1 MSEPHSTE
9 AAAGAA
15 ATRKAWTKPTLAT
28 LASGAAE
35 LNIGVA
41 DDGSDLS

>member
-1 MSEPHSTE
+1 MSRPHSPE
-9 AAAGAA
+9 AAAGDAA
-15 ATRKAWTKPTLAT
+15 SRKPWTKPTLAT

-35 LNIGVA
+35 LNIGAA